1 MSFFDEFNQIVP
13 YSVKVNVGKNKQFKT
28 DPSKKSDTNHKGKMV
43 SFYKKAET
51 FEELEK
57 HGLGEYM
64 TYLPAEEVSMPIDIE
79 ITSDEEI
86 TSIFE
91 KTSKYTN
98 RKNTN
103 HKIRI
108 FNNDKAQIGY
118 VSFSLT
124 PSGDIDQKTSF
135 YDSPNGTEKIMH
147 IIYNSINNGNLIK
160 DDTFEF
166 QKNNE
171 DGTKKIYITQR
182 NGKVVGASVTEQ
194 ELETWEDVAFQSI
207 THFSKDEK
215 TPKLK
220 RYVASCVV
228 DETDCSKRGGSLFPW
243 ECATLEKDLFAYQE
257 AMDDFQQH
265 MKWFKE
271 KTGIDVSIE
280 KCIELENLSYDEQE
294 KQGFSSPQFN
304 IWYYS
309 SLANYLSDE
318 SNNILKDFKGN
329 YIGNI
334 LRLTDNGY
342 EACIVTKHQK
352 ANKNYRLYTLIDFSG
367 TSITQGTGVEAVI
380 GTEDRDPNYFE
391 RLETADKTPT
401 FVTEIDKD
409 GNEKLV
415 LYKGNAI
422 SKECPEY
429 EDFVENFIAPF
440 SEIKPIQISKVLN
453 RENKMTR

>member
-57 HGLGEYM
+57 YGLGEYM

-171 DGTKKIYITQR
+171 DGTKK
-182 NGKVVGASVTEQ
+182 
-194 ELETWEDVAFQSI
+194 
-207 THFSKDEK
+207 
-215 TPKLK
+215 
-220 RYVASCVV
+220 
-228 DETDCSKRGGSLFPW
+228 
-243 ECATLEKDLFAYQE
+243 
-257 AMDDFQQH
+257 
-265 MKWFKE
+265 
-271 KTGIDVSIE
+271 
-280 KCIELENLSYDEQE
+280 
-294 KQGFSSPQFN
+294 
-304 IWYYS
+304 
-309 SLANYLSDE
+309 
-318 SNNILKDFKGN
+318 
-329 YIGNI
+329 
-334 LRLTDNGY
+334 
-342 EACIVTKHQK
+342 
-352 ANKNYRLYTLIDFSG
+352 
-367 TSITQGTGVEAVI
+367 
-380 GTEDRDPNYFE
+380 
-391 RLETADKTPT
+391 
-401 FVTEIDKD
+401 
-409 GNEKLV
+409 
-415 LYKGNAI
+415 
-422 SKECPEY
+422 
-429 EDFVENFIAPF
+429 FI
-440 SEIKPIQISKVLN
+440 
-453 RENKMTR
+453 